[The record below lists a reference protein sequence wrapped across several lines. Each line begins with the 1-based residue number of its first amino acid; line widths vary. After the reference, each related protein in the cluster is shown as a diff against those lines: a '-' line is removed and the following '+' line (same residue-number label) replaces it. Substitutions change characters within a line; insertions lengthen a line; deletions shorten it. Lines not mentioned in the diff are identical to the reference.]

1 MRWMNILVCL
11 SCSYPLLILLFAGFK
26 ETAFLYAVSSAA
38 LTHSLARACSA
49 GRMERCTCDDSPD
62 LENRKA
68 WQWGVCGDNLKYST
82 KFLKKFLGQK
92 RIGKDLRAKVDI
104 HNTNVGIKVRSCTSR
119 PSMRIGL
126 VASLLPHPQ
135 PRLFVRGLFTA
146 PTHKPDLFT
155 CVLWTVLRTPWRGT
169 WTLV

>member
-1 MRWMNILVCL
+1 M
-11 SCSYPLLILLFAGFK
+11 
-26 ETAFLYAVSSAA
+26 SSAA

-104 HNTNVGIKVRSCTSR
+104 HNTNVGIKVRSCSSR
-119 PSMRIGL
+119 PKEKLGFS
-126 VASLLPHPQ
+126 ASLPTHPQ
-135 PRLFVRGLFTA
+135 PRLFVRGVFTA
-146 PTHKPDLFT
+146 LSQKPDPCLPVCFGSQF
-155 CVLWTVLRTPWRGT
+155 CRESSLESLLNYDIRS
-169 WTLV
+169 

>member
-1 MRWMNILVCL
+1 MPVPHSQPLSTFL
-11 SCSYPLLILLFAGFK
+11 SCAGLK

-92 RIGKDLRAKVDI
+92 KIGKDLRAKVDI
-104 HNTNVGIKVRSCTSR
+104 HNTNVGIKVR
-119 PSMRIGL
+119 G
-126 VASLLPHPQ
+126 Q
-135 PRLFVRGLFTA
+135 
-146 PTHKPDLFT
+146 
-155 CVLWTVLRTPWRGT
+155 GT
-169 WTLV
+169 WPRKGSGIRCKHLDLSCAIMFSTGELVQ

>member
-1 MRWMNILVCL
+1 M
-11 SCSYPLLILLFAGFK
+11 
-26 ETAFLYAVSSAA
+26 SSAA

-104 HNTNVGIKVRSCTSR
+104 HNTNVGIKVRSCSSR
-119 PSMRIGL
+119 PKENLGFS
-126 VASLLPHPQ
+126 ASLPTHPQ
-135 PRLFVRGLFTA
+135 PRLFVRGVFTA
-146 PTHKPDLFT
+146 LSQKPDPCLPVCFGSQF
-155 CVLWTVLRTPWRGT
+155 CRELPGKSPEL
-169 WTLV
+169 